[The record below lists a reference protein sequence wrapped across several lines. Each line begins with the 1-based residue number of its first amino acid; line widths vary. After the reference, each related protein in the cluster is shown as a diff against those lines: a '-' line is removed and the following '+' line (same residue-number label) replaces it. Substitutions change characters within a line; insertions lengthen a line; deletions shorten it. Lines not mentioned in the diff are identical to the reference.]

1 MPSPDRPGG
10 PAEKPG
16 AGPRL
21 SREEF
26 AELFRGSYRALWCIA
41 AGVLVDRAQADD
53 TVQEAAIV
61 AMRRLDDF
69 DPRTNFITWCG
80 QIVRYVA
87 LNERRRRR
95 RERSTRERAGQER
108 RGAGAAVQPV
118 PAELRESVHA
128 YAKELDEV
136 PRTCLLLRTIA
147 GMTYTQIST
156 ALGIPE
162 GTAMSHVHRS
172 RQHLRARL
180 VESERGPGV
189 AGPRA
194 TGHGAT
200 GGGA

>member
-1 MPSPDRPGG
+1 MDRT
-10 PAEKPG
+10 
-16 AGPRL
+16 
-21 SREEF
+21 
-26 AELFRGSYRALWCIA
+26 
-41 AGVLVDRAQADD
+41 QADD

-95 RERSTRERAGQER
+95 RERATQER
-108 RGAGAAVQPV
+108 VSREKPARSSEVTPEFKESVYGFT
-118 PAELRESVHA
+118 AELE
-128 YAKELDEV
+128 DV
-136 PRTCLLLRTIA
+136 PRTCLLLRTVV
-147 GMTYTQIST
+147 GMSYAEIST

-180 VESERGPGV
+180 VEADEGS
-189 AGPRA
+189 A
-194 TGHGAT
+194 
-200 GGGA
+200 GGGKADGPARKGGGH

>member
-1 MPSPDRPGG
+1 MPPSDRLVA
-10 PAEKPG
+10 PAVKSG
-16 AGPRL
+16 AGNRL

-41 AGVLVDRAQADD
+41 AGVLMDRAQADD

-61 AMRRLDDF
+61 AMRRLEDF

-108 RGAGAAVQPV
+108 RGAVGGSPGV
-118 PAELRESVHA
+118 PAEVRETVHEC
-128 YAKELDEV
+128 AKELDEV
-136 PRTCLLLRTIA
+136 PRTCLLLRTVA

-180 VESERGPGV
+180 AEVERGTG
-189 AGPRA
+189 RA
-194 TGHGAT
+194 
-200 GGGA
+200 GGAA